1 MLFNLIMLAVPVV
14 FLCASAILAVKAFE
28 HGKNRKKTV
37 LTQICSFAAV
47 FAFCMV
53 CPIVA
58 SAATGDALPLHR
70 VWLTV
75 LHISVPLLQQ
85 CPHLAETAVTG
96 TEVFLPLV
104 TLLLP
109 LSVLQVKILRHSVK
123 QSSSLY
129 LVKVSLF
136 TVCSFQFF
144 LSLQD
149 NLSDLSFVKD

>member
-58 SAATGDALPLHR
+58 SAATGDAAAATSGMADGLAYIGAALATTSEDPKAFGKAIIF
-70 VWLTV
+70 VV
-75 LHISVPLLQQ
+75 LGEGIAIYGMLVSILLIF
-85 CPHLAETAVTG
+85 A
-96 TEVFLPLV
+96 
-104 TLLLP
+104 
-109 LSVLQVKILRHSVK
+109 R
-123 QSSSLY
+123 
-129 LVKVSLF
+129 
-136 TVCSFQFF
+136 
-144 LSLQD
+144 
-149 NLSDLSFVKD
+149 

>member
-58 SAATGDALPLHR
+58 SAATGDAAAATSGMADGLAYIGAALATGLSCIGGGIAVAAAAPAAIAATAEDPKSFGKSIIFVALGESIALYG
-70 VWLTV
+70 VV
-75 LHISVPLLQQ
+75 ISILILQ
-85 CPHLAETAVTG
+85 
-96 TEVFLPLV
+96 
-104 TLLLP
+104 
-109 LSVLQVKILRHSVK
+109 
-123 QSSSLY
+123 
-129 LVKVSLF
+129 KV
-136 TVCSFQFF
+136 
-144 LSLQD
+144 
-149 NLSDLSFVKD
+149 